1 MSAILPG
8 LQAFSSAFN
17 RIAMKKLLYILAG
30 LGLAACTSDIEELPE
45 VGPQPGREVALTG
58 ISGTASRTQFVP
70 GDGTEIQFQW
80 STGDRIWAGGVQSA
94 EAGTD
99 GNVADFGFTNLPGAA
114 PYRIYYNMT
123 GTDAEAVVP
132 TEQRQAE
139 PGKLQLG
146 PNGDFGYATTD
157 SEGRFTLSH
166 ATAYVWFNPWSQDVK
181 EKLVSVTLA
190 ATDAS
195 TVLTG
200 TRTFDGTG
208 FSDATDANNAVTLS
222 FGKEG
227 VELPATSSTASVFAA
242 AVVYPADCSAE
253 EIHVTYTFA
262 DGSVYT
268 ETKTGRNF
276 EAGRIYR
283 LTTEI
288 TKRDGGSLEIQG
300 LEDSDEPVCM
310 KYGASEAYALTAG
323 GWIPTVEM
331 TSAPAGWTAD
341 FDIARRSLLIAPPA
355 EYTDGMDLEN
365 TVTIQSDD
373 KPILSQEYY
382 VLDFTHPEGTFVLI
396 EGNMTSENGTIVYFD
411 QHMRYHEKVYEEIND
426 NEIGNVLQD
435 MYLANGKIYFITQNG
450 KTSSMGTTFNGDGR
464 FVVCDAHTMK
474 RLVARDMPFYA
485 NIDTS
490 TGATQSSKST
500 LCWPQHI
507 VVVSPEKAYIQY
519 STADNESHSGIRIVD
534 LQTNIIRTS
543 DIPGTF
549 GVFTKTGATKA
560 RMIFSRGKVF
570 AGRGNSVIVLDPATD
585 AVIKTVTYENRQV
598 KDLAKGYDGKIYA
611 IFTGE
616 FTGNS
621 GMTGAASFTK
631 PAMIVALDANGEVVS
646 ETNLPEQ
653 IELRTE
659 NEDGSDEMTIEVE
672 VVDALAVSVTAVP
685 IGRKY
690 DGLTRTVSLDRTITL
705 RPFIWNGTN
714 PKFSWTIDGQ
724 EVGTELSYTYTPT
737 ETGIK
742 KIVFTVTD
750 TTDEPE
756 MTLSKCITRTNETRA
771 TLEFTVECH
780 SEEESH
786 RRPASGASSAT
797 WDRVYEYTPAPG
809 QFINELV
816 SGGFTGTETSPEAA
830 VAYAE
835 ERMKKN
841 TWVSLGGWGG
851 YIVVGFDHSIDNSSS
866 GYKGGYNFSITG
878 NAFKG
883 SSEPGIV
890 YVMQDTNGNTLPDD
904 EWYELKGSEYG
915 KEETVQDYAVTY
927 YRPTYSGADVQW
939 KDNQGVKGKIDYLKQ
954 YHDQPSYYPAWIGTD
969 SYTLYGPCLKSRTYD
984 QSGNGSYWVNGEYD
998 WGYADNFGNDRL
1010 SEDDNAA
1017 AGAMKVYFKIS
1028 NAVDKNGQPA
1038 NLKYID
1044 FIRVQTGVNAKAGW
1058 LGENSTEVFGFT
1070 DENINQGK

>member
-1 MSAILPG
+1 MWDCSWLPASG
-8 LQAFSSAFN
+8 QYGATCRFPV
-17 RIAMKKLLYILAG
+17 RTPR
-30 LGLAACTSDIEELPE
+30 LAALHSLEE
-45 VGPQPGREVALTG
+45 
-58 ISGTASRTQFVP
+58 
-70 GDGTEIQFQW
+70 
-80 STGDRIWAGGVQSA
+80 QSA
-94 EAGTD
+94 ENST
-99 GNVADFGFTNLPGAA
+99 FLWTLRRPGAA
-114 PYRIYYNMT
+114 EAEPV
-123 GTDAEAVVP
+123 GDEAVY
-132 TEQRQAE
+132 E
-139 PGKLQLG
+139 
-146 PNGDFGYATTD
+146 F
-157 SEGRFTLSH
+157 
-166 ATAYVWFNPWSQDVK
+166 
-181 EKLVSVTLA
+181 
-190 ATDAS
+190 
-195 TVLTG
+195 
-200 TRTFDGTG
+200 
-208 FSDATDANNAVTLS
+208 
-222 FGKEG
+222 
-227 VELPATSSTASVFAA
+227 
-242 AVVYPADCSAE
+242 CE
-253 EIHVTYTFA
+253 EI
-262 DGSVYT
+262 
-268 ETKTGRNF
+268 
-276 EAGRIYR
+276 AG
-283 LTTEI
+283 
-288 TKRDGGSLEIQG
+288 
-300 LEDSDEPVCM
+300 
-310 KYGASEAYALTAG
+310 
-323 GWIPTVEM
+323 
-331 TSAPAGWTAD
+331 
-341 FDIARRSLLIAPPA
+341 
-355 EYTDGMDLEN
+355 
-365 TVTIQSDD
+365 
-373 KPILSQEYY
+373 
-382 VLDFTHPEGTFVLI
+382 
-396 EGNMTSENGTIVYFD
+396 
-411 QHMRYHEKVYEEIND
+411 
-426 NEIGNVLQD
+426 
-435 MYLANGKIYFITQNG
+435 
-450 KTSSMGTTFNGDGR
+450 
-464 FVVCDAHTMK
+464 
-474 RLVARDMPFYA
+474 
-485 NIDTS
+485 
-490 TGATQSSKST
+490 
-500 LCWPQHI
+500 
-507 VVVSPEKAYIQY
+507 
-519 STADNESHSGIRIVD
+519 
-534 LQTNIIRTS
+534 
-543 DIPGTF
+543 
-549 GVFTKTGATKA
+549 
-560 RMIFSRGKVF
+560 
-570 AGRGNSVIVLDPATD
+570 
-585 AVIKTVTYENRQV
+585 TYE
-598 KDLAKGYDGKIYA
+598 
-611 IFTGE
+611 
-616 FTGNS
+616 
-621 GMTGAASFTK
+621 
-631 PAMIVALDANGEVVS
+631 VS
-646 ETNLPEQ
+646 
-653 IELRTE
+653 LRTE

>member
-1 MSAILPG
+1 MNKIRIYFIL
-8 LQAFSSAFN
+8 
-17 RIAMKKLLYILAG
+17 LA
-30 LGLAACTSDIEELPE
+30 LTAVACNKDELITTDVEQVPIITFDTDPA
-45 VGPQPGREVALTG
+45 VYPVKVGREFT
-58 ISGTASRTQFVP
+58 ITPSYQFVDRAVYSWKLEETGKIISTEP
-70 GDGTEIQFQW
+70 QLTYRFDSGNEISEGVNGYYIDLEVTTPNGTTVETVLVEVQELLPPLISFPMQTDGLEVVKGRKYEFAPT
-80 STGDRIWAGGVQSA
+80 VQSA
-94 EAGTD
+94 ENSNFLWT
-99 GNVADFGFTNLPGAA
+99 LRRPGAA
-114 PYRIYYNMT
+114 EAEPV
-123 GTDAEAVVP
+123 GDEAVY
-132 TEQRQAE
+132 E
-139 PGKLQLG
+139 
-146 PNGDFGYATTD
+146 F
-157 SEGRFTLSH
+157 
-166 ATAYVWFNPWSQDVK
+166 
-181 EKLVSVTLA
+181 
-190 ATDAS
+190 
-195 TVLTG
+195 
-200 TRTFDGTG
+200 
-208 FSDATDANNAVTLS
+208 
-222 FGKEG
+222 
-227 VELPATSSTASVFAA
+227 
-242 AVVYPADCSAE
+242 CE
-253 EIHVTYTFA
+253 EI
-262 DGSVYT
+262 
-268 ETKTGRNF
+268 
-276 EAGRIYR
+276 AG
-283 LTTEI
+283 
-288 TKRDGGSLEIQG
+288 
-300 LEDSDEPVCM
+300 
-310 KYGASEAYALTAG
+310 
-323 GWIPTVEM
+323 
-331 TSAPAGWTAD
+331 
-341 FDIARRSLLIAPPA
+341 
-355 EYTDGMDLEN
+355 
-365 TVTIQSDD
+365 
-373 KPILSQEYY
+373 
-382 VLDFTHPEGTFVLI
+382 
-396 EGNMTSENGTIVYFD
+396 
-411 QHMRYHEKVYEEIND
+411 
-426 NEIGNVLQD
+426 
-435 MYLANGKIYFITQNG
+435 
-450 KTSSMGTTFNGDGR
+450 
-464 FVVCDAHTMK
+464 
-474 RLVARDMPFYA
+474 
-485 NIDTS
+485 
-490 TGATQSSKST
+490 
-500 LCWPQHI
+500 
-507 VVVSPEKAYIQY
+507 
-519 STADNESHSGIRIVD
+519 
-534 LQTNIIRTS
+534 
-543 DIPGTF
+543 
-549 GVFTKTGATKA
+549 
-560 RMIFSRGKVF
+560 
-570 AGRGNSVIVLDPATD
+570 
-585 AVIKTVTYENRQV
+585 TYE
-598 KDLAKGYDGKIYA
+598 
-611 IFTGE
+611 
-616 FTGNS
+616 
-621 GMTGAASFTK
+621 
-631 PAMIVALDANGEVVS
+631 VS
-646 ETNLPEQ
+646 
-653 IELRTE
+653 LRTE

-672 VVDALAVSVTAVP
+672 VVDALAVSATAVP

-705 RPFIWNGTN
+705 QPSIWNGTN

-756 MTLSKCITRTNETRA
+756 VTLSKCITRTNETRA

-780 SEEESH
+780 GEEESH

-835 ERMKKN
+835 ERMRKN

-1038 NLKYID
+1038 DLKYID

>member
-45 VGPQPGREVALTG
+45 VGLQPGREVTLTG

-99 GNVADFGFTNLPGAA
+99 GNVADFGFTNLPGDA

-190 ATDAS
+190 ATDTS

-227 VELPATSSTASVFAA
+227 VELPATSSTFLWTLRRPGAA
-242 AVVYPADCSAE
+242 EAEPVGDEAVYEFCE
-253 EIHVTYTFA
+253 EI
-262 DGSVYT
+262 
-268 ETKTGRNF
+268 
-276 EAGRIYR
+276 AG
-283 LTTEI
+283 
-288 TKRDGGSLEIQG
+288 
-300 LEDSDEPVCM
+300 
-310 KYGASEAYALTAG
+310 
-323 GWIPTVEM
+323 
-331 TSAPAGWTAD
+331 
-341 FDIARRSLLIAPPA
+341 
-355 EYTDGMDLEN
+355 
-365 TVTIQSDD
+365 
-373 KPILSQEYY
+373 
-382 VLDFTHPEGTFVLI
+382 
-396 EGNMTSENGTIVYFD
+396 
-411 QHMRYHEKVYEEIND
+411 
-426 NEIGNVLQD
+426 
-435 MYLANGKIYFITQNG
+435 
-450 KTSSMGTTFNGDGR
+450 
-464 FVVCDAHTMK
+464 
-474 RLVARDMPFYA
+474 
-485 NIDTS
+485 
-490 TGATQSSKST
+490 
-500 LCWPQHI
+500 
-507 VVVSPEKAYIQY
+507 
-519 STADNESHSGIRIVD
+519 
-534 LQTNIIRTS
+534 
-543 DIPGTF
+543 
-549 GVFTKTGATKA
+549 
-560 RMIFSRGKVF
+560 
-570 AGRGNSVIVLDPATD
+570 
-585 AVIKTVTYENRQV
+585 TYE
-598 KDLAKGYDGKIYA
+598 
-611 IFTGE
+611 
-616 FTGNS
+616 
-621 GMTGAASFTK
+621 
-631 PAMIVALDANGEVVS
+631 VS
-646 ETNLPEQ
+646 
-653 IELRTE
+653 LRTE

>member
-1 MSAILPG
+1 MSAIRPG

-45 VGPQPGREVALTG
+45 VGPQPGREVTLTG

-139 PGKLQLG
+139 PGKIISTEPQLTYRFDSG
-146 PNGDFGYATTD
+146 NEISEGVNGYYIDLEVTTPNGTTV
-157 SEGRFTLSH
+157 E
-166 ATAYVWFNPWSQDVK
+166 
-181 EKLVSVTLA
+181 
-190 ATDAS
+190 
-195 TVLTG
+195 TVLVEVQELLPPLISFPMQT
-200 TRTFDGTG
+200 DGLEVVKG
-208 FSDATDANNAVTLS
+208 R
-222 FGKEG
+222 KYE
-227 VELPATSSTASVFAA
+227 FAPT
-242 AVVYPADCSAE
+242 VQSAE
-253 EIHVTYTFA
+253 NSTFLWTLRRPGA
-262 DGSVYT
+262 A
-268 ETKTGRNF
+268 
-276 EAGRIYR
+276 EA
-283 LTTEI
+283 
-288 TKRDGGSLEIQG
+288 
-300 LEDSDEPVCM
+300 EPV
-310 KYGASEAYALTAG
+310 GDEA
-323 GWIPTVEM
+323 
-331 TSAPAGWTAD
+331 
-341 FDIARRSLLIAPPA
+341 
-355 EYTDGMDLEN
+355 
-365 TVTIQSDD
+365 
-373 KPILSQEYY
+373 
-382 VLDFTHPEGTFVLI
+382 
-396 EGNMTSENGTIVYFD
+396 
-411 QHMRYHEKVYEEIND
+411 VYEFCEEI
-426 NEIGNVLQD
+426 
-435 MYLANGKIYFITQNG
+435 
-450 KTSSMGTTFNGDGR
+450 
-464 FVVCDAHTMK
+464 
-474 RLVARDMPFYA
+474 
-485 NIDTS
+485 
-490 TGATQSSKST
+490 
-500 LCWPQHI
+500 
-507 VVVSPEKAYIQY
+507 
-519 STADNESHSGIRIVD
+519 
-534 LQTNIIRTS
+534 
-543 DIPGTF
+543 
-549 GVFTKTGATKA
+549 
-560 RMIFSRGKVF
+560 
-570 AGRGNSVIVLDPATD
+570 AG
-585 AVIKTVTYENRQV
+585 TYE
-598 KDLAKGYDGKIYA
+598 
-611 IFTGE
+611 
-616 FTGNS
+616 
-621 GMTGAASFTK
+621 
-631 PAMIVALDANGEVVS
+631 VS
-646 ETNLPEQ
+646 
-653 IELRTE
+653 LRTE

-904 EWYELKGSEYG
+904 EWYELKGTEYG
-915 KEETVQDYAVTY
+915 
-927 YRPTYSGADVQW
+927 
-939 KDNQGVKGKIDYLKQ
+939 
-954 YHDQPSYYPAWIGTD
+954 
-969 SYTLYGPCLKSRTYD
+969 
-984 QSGNGSYWVNGEYD
+984 
-998 WGYADNFGNDRL
+998 
-1010 SEDDNAA
+1010 
-1017 AGAMKVYFKIS
+1017 
-1028 NAVDKNGQPA
+1028 
-1038 NLKYID
+1038 
-1044 FIRVQTGVNAKAGW
+1044 
-1058 LGENSTEVFGFT
+1058 
-1070 DENINQGK
+1070 